1 MPADSKMMPDM
12 TLSSD
17 QSHLCLQHELC
28 FAQNCFAPAS
38 CVTAV
43 GNSSHGHHMLE
54 RRKGL
59 HVNNSPCL
67 IAADKGESI
76 GTGWTFTPPEVQ
88 PMMQALDLALQ
99 TYKEHPES
107 WQKLMCSG
115 MQQDLSWD
123 RSAQQYEQI
132 FQWAMMDPPVR
143 PG

>member
-1 MPADSKMMPDM
+1 MSCA
-12 TLSSD
+12 
-17 QSHLCLQHELC
+17 CC
-28 FAQNCFAPAS
+28 FIAI
-38 CVTAV
+38 
-43 GNSSHGHHMLE
+43 GNSSHSHHIWE
-54 RRKGL
+54 KHNGL
-59 HVNNSPCL
+59 QGNSPLLL

-132 FQWAMMDPPVR
+132 FQWAMMDPPTR

>member
-1 MPADSKMMPDM
+1 MMPNT
-12 TLSSD
+12 TLSSEHC
-17 QSHLCLQHELC
+17 HLCLQHELC
-28 FAQNCFAPAS
+28 LRKTAFVPAS
-38 CVTAV
+38 CFIVV
-43 GNSSHGHHMLE
+43 GKSSHSHHMLE
-54 RRKGL
+54 NCEGL
-59 HVNNSPCL
+59 QINIPSL
-67 IAADKGESI
+67 LTAADKGESI

-99 TYKEHPES
+99 TYKEYPES
-107 WQKLMCSG
+107 WQKLMRSG